1 MESLFVFS
9 SVGTYANIRS
19 LNNGCPHL
27 LQGIEH
33 THAAIANLVLAALH
47 KDLSA
52 ASPPVVAAH
61 ADSAASSAM
70 LETWSALLTGGALAL
85 MPPGTGLG
93 QLLGSAGVTA
103 ALLTGEQLESLL
115 EVPASSLYIVPPYCI
130 DHAGSRCAWRVPSK
144 WHLECSRH
152 PFTSAM
158 PFVCLYVRRWRW
170 VPLSCRM
177 AALRRRQRCRRCC
190 CARRKLRT
198 TRCLKQSLRWPDTS
212 ESV

>member
-1 MESLFVFS
+1 MVFEFL
-9 SVGTYANIRS
+9 SVGTYANSRS
-19 LNNGCPHL
+19 FNNGCPHL

-47 KDLSA
+47 KGLSA

-70 LETWSALLTGGALAL
+70 LETYSALLTGGALAL

-115 EVPASSLYIVPPYCI
+115 EVSI
-130 DHAGSRCAWRVPSK
+130 PS
-144 WHLECSRH
+144 H
-152 PFTSAM
+152 PSFHHSALDWQ
-158 PFVCLYVRRWRW
+158 VLDAYR
-170 VPLSCRM
+170 
-177 AALRRRQRCRRCC
+177 
-190 CARRKLRT
+190 
-198 TRCLKQSLRWPDTS
+198 
-212 ESV
+212 EH